1 MQTDFNIS
9 TLPNG
14 LCVVSVP
21 MDTKSIAVLVLI
33 GAGSRYEDK
42 QENGIAHFLEHMM
55 FKGTK
60 NRPSALLLAQE
71 LEGMGAAYNAYTAKD
86 QTGYWIKAAAHHKE
100 KLLDIL
106 SDMTLHSLLSSEEIE
121 REKGVI
127 TEEINMY
134 EDMPIRKIGS
144 IYEELL
150 YGDTPLGRDIA
161 GTKETVL
168 SFKRNDFTAYMDRF
182 YRPNH
187 AVVVIAGARGISQDE
202 AERYFGAWQQQP
214 VSSFDLQ
221 KESQSKPQ
229 IRINAKKTEQTHLCL
244 GFRAFGLAD
253 PRRYVLGLLSV
264 VLGGGMSSRLFHEVR
279 ERRGLAYY
287 IRTSTSKYQDVGNLV
302 AQAGIDHR
310 KVEEAVKVI
319 QEEYYKMSRK
329 NSGITDEEL
338 KRAKEFVK
346 GHFILSLEDS
356 HEVASLMAESLI
368 LEGRIRT
375 PEEIIS
381 GIDAVNTEEVT
392 LLAGELFTPGRINLA
407 GIGPFDKK
415 AEDAVK
421 ACILP

>member
-1 MQTDFNIS
+1 MQTHFTIS

-14 LCVVSVP
+14 LRVVSVP
-21 MDTKSIAVLVLI
+21 MDTQSIAVLVLI

-42 QENGIAHFLEHMM
+42 RENGIAHFLEHMM

-100 KLLDIL
+100 KLLGIL
-106 SDMTLHSLLSSEEIE
+106 SDMTMHSLLSSEEIE

-127 TEEINMY
+127 IEEINMY

-144 IYEELL
+144 VYEELL

-161 GTKETVL
+161 GTKETVQ

-187 AVVVIAGARGISQDE
+187 AVIVIAGAQGVSQEE

-214 VSSFDLQ
+214 VSSFDPQ
-221 KESQSKPQ
+221 KESQNKPAV
-229 IRINAKKTEQTHLCL
+229 RIDGKKTEQTHLCL
-244 GFRAFGLAD
+244 GFRAFGFAD

-329 NSGITDEEL
+329 ITGITDKEL

-356 HEVASLMAESLI
+356 HEVASLFAESLL
-368 LEGRIRT
+368 LEGRIRK

-381 GIDAVNTEEVT
+381 GIDAVNPEEVT
-392 LLAGELFTPGRINLA
+392 LLAGELFTPERLNLA

>member
-14 LCVVSVP
+14 LRVVSVP

-415 AEDAVK
+415 AEDAIK

>member
-14 LCVVSVP
+14 LRVVSVP

-42 QENGIAHFLEHMM
+42 RENGIAHFLEHMM

>member
-14 LCVVSVP
+14 LRVVSVP

>member
-14 LCVVSVP
+14 LRVVSVP

-319 QEEYYKMSRK
+319 QEEYYKMSKK
-329 NSGITDEEL
+329 NTGITEEEL

-415 AEDAVK
+415 AEDAIK